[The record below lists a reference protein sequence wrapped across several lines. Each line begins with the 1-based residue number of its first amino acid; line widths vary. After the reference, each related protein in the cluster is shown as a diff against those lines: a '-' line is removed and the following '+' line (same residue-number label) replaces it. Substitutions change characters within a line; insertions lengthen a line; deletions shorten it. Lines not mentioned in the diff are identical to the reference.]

1 MRENA
6 NLAPP
11 QVPYNITGWLEKN
24 KDPLNETVVELL
36 THSKEML
43 VQALFAPPDVAGQ
56 YFPLP
61 LFAALA
67 FY

>member
-1 MRENA
+1 MRQNA

-43 VQALFAPPDVAGQ
+43 VQALFAPPDVAG
-56 YFPLP
+56 
-61 LFAALA
+61 
-67 FY
+67 